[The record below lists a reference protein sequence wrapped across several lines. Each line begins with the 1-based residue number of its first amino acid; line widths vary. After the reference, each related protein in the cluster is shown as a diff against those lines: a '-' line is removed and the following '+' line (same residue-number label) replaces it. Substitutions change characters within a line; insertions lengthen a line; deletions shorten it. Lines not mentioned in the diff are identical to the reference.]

1 MMPDRDGTRGAGVD
15 GFNPCCIGLDND
27 AMARRQPPLI
37 PQDVSILVVLDW
49 TMMPGIGPIKS
60 GHYQVSIL
68 VVLDWTMMRCYQFRR
83 VAPVSAFQSL
93 LYWIGQ

>member
-68 VVLDWTMMRCYQFRR
+68 VVLDWTMMPTIASFNDCRH
-83 VAPVSAFQSL
+83 SLFQSL